1 MLLRGQRQLKF
12 LPHLSERNK
21 LAPRSFDSKPSTGR
35 RDREDAHLP
44 GVAIEADFFFTYIG
58 SSSQSPSAQEPR
70 VFTLCAQT
78 GRRRMGQPL
87 RML

>member
-1 MLLRGQRQLKF
+1 
-12 LPHLSERNK
+12 
-21 LAPRSFDSKPSTGR
+21 
-35 RDREDAHLP
+35 LP